1 MLRMTLGQELK
12 ALDGMHDS
20 RSWMSR
26 TSLGCEFR
34 ALNAIDDSGSEAQG
48 FK

>member
-1 MLRMTLGQELK
+1 MTLGQELK